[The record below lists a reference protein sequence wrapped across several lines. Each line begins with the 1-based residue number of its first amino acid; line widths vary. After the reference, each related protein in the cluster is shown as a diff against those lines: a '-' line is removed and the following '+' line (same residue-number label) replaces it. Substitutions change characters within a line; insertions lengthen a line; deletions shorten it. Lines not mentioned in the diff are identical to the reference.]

1 MRDLSERQRYRRE
14 HRIAQTLQRSL
25 VPAEL
30 PDTPGLRFASRY
42 VAGVADIDVSGDWY
56 DVIPLSPVR
65 VGVVVGDVVGRGV
78 EAAPAMGQLRSALR
92 IYALD
97 GLSPGAVLE
106 RLNQLVHRFG
116 VGDFSTLCYLTLDPA
131 TGVVI
136 FACAGHPYPL
146 LLTPGD
152 APRYLEGGRSLPLGV
167 ADDALYCEAATI
179 LPPSSTL
186 LLYTDGIIES
196 RTQAIDEGLAALA
209 TAAAAGPTNLDELLD
224 HLLDPV
230 LDDDPED
237 DIALLAIRRLSDG
250 SPSVQPGGRET
261 GRSS

>member
-1 MRDLSERQRYRRE
+1 M
-14 HRIAQTLQRSL
+14 LQRSL

-30 PDTPGLRFASRY
+30 PDTPGLRFASRNIP
-42 VAGVADIDVSGDWY
+42 AIADIDVGGDWY
-56 DVIPLSPVR
+56 DVIPISPAR
-65 VGVVVGDVVGRGV
+65 VGLVIGDVAGHGV
-78 EAAPAMGQLRSALR
+78 EAAAAMGQLRSALR

-97 GLSPGAVLE
+97 GLSPGVVLE

-116 VGDFSTLCYLTLDPA
+116 VGDFSTLCYLTLDPP
-131 TGVVI
+131 TGVVV

-167 ADDALYCEAATI
+167 ARDALYCEAATI
-179 LPPSSTL
+179 LTPGSTL

-196 RTQAIDEGLAALA
+196 RTQAIDEGLAHL
-209 TAAAAGPTNLDELLD
+209 AAAATSGPTDLDDLLD

-230 LDDDPED
+230 LADEPED

-250 SPSVQPGGRET
+250 SSLVQPDGR
-261 GRSS
+261 